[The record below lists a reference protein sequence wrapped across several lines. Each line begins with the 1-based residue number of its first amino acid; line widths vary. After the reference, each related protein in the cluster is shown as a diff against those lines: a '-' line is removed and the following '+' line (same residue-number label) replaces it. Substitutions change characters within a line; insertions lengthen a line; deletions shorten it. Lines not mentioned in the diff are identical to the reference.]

1 MPVGLKDPLPCF
13 VAVGSSLAVLKSDI
27 LREVRNI
34 QYCPVAEQEAFP
46 FQFSAAQDTKIWHRI
61 SYWVAEIPVP
71 YSTRMGDEIV
81 RDCEIGWSL
90 EGSSRVGEEKRGRWQ
105 GCRRF
110 RPSLINLF

>member
-46 FQFSAAQDTKIWHRI
+46 FQFSAAQDTKIWHGI

-71 YSTRMGDEIV
+71 YSTRMGGTRLCEIV
-81 RDCEIGWSL
+81 KLGGVW
-90 EGSSRVGEEKRGRWQ
+90 RGRA
-105 GCRRF
+105 GSGKKKGGAGRAAGAF
-110 RPSLINLF
+110 GHP